1 MNEAPHETVLQE
13 TVPEG
18 TVHQTAPRRRGA
30 WRNPIALRL
39 GLGAVLGALAQL
51 SALALLAVA
60 AYLVSRAWEQPPI
73 LYLMVAITSVRL
85 FGIGRG
91 VLRYAER
98 LVSHDAAFRGLERLR
113 TAVWRKLV
121 RLAPAGL
128 PVWRSGDLQARL
140 VDDVDGVGDRWLRGA
155 LPLTSAIVVAVC
167 AVALQT
173 ALLPAAGLILAA
185 TLLAAALAGPAL
197 AAWSSRAAA
206 RATAE
211 ARGDLTEGV
220 RSCLHGREELVAAG
234 TDATALEHVL
244 NSDERL
250 RRADARIA
258 WTAGLGQAAG
268 LAALAAAVCGAL
280 WTGIPAVHAG
290 TLDGVLLAVIALVPL
305 AAFEPVLALPAAAQQ
320 TAAAKACGRRLL
332 DVTRAPEPR
341 PDPAEPMDFEP
352 NPLGGPPYIEIKRLS
367 VTWPGADAPA
377 LSGFDLTIQP
387 GEHVAVTG
395 PSGSG
400 KSTLAAAL
408 MGFLPYEGSLR
419 FGGVELAEYDGDD
432 IRAIVGLCSQDA
444 HVFDTTLA
452 ENLRLARPGAPDEE
466 LARAL
471 RWAGLRDWLD
481 DLGRAAG
488 GDALDGLRTPLGEH
502 GRAVSGGERGRI
514 ALARCL
520 LADREVLILD
530 EPDAHLDAPTA
541 ERVLRTAM
549 AALEGKTAVVVTHR
563 PLPEGIVDRVIRLDP
578 PVPAPRAEAPDTSRA
593 AIPS

>member
-1 MNEAPHETVLQE
+1 MTDTELTKAAPNPSL
-13 TVPEG
+13 
-18 TVHQTAPRRRGA
+18 RRLTL

-39 GLGAVLGALAQL
+39 GLGAGLGALSQL

-60 AYLVSRAWEQPPI
+60 AYLISRAWQQPPI

-85 FGIGRG
+85 FGISRG
-91 VLRYAER
+91 VLRYTER

-113 TAVWRKLV
+113 IAVWRKLV
-121 RLAPAGL
+121 RLAPAGV
-128 PVWRSGDLQARL
+128 PVWRTGDLQARL

-155 LPLTSAIVVAVC
+155 LPLTSALAVAAC

-173 ALLPAAGLILAA
+173 ALLPAAGLLLAA
-185 TLLAAALAGPAL
+185 ALLTAALAGPAL
-197 AAWSSRAAA
+197 ASWSARAAV
-206 RATAE
+206 RATAD

-234 TDATALEHVL
+234 TDAAALERVL
-244 NSDERL
+244 ESDERL

-258 WTAGLGQAAG
+258 WTAGLGQTLV
-268 LAALAAAVCGAL
+268 LAAMAAAVCGAL
-280 WTGIPAVHAG
+280 WTGIPAVAAG
-290 TLDGVLLAVIALVPL
+290 TLDGVLLACLALVPL

-332 DVTRAPEPR
+332 DITRATEPR
-341 PDPAEPMDFEP
+341 PDPAEPMDYEP
-352 NPLGGPPYIEIKRLS
+352 NPLGGPPFVAIKRLS
-367 VTWPGADAPA
+367 VTWPGAEAPA
-377 LSGFDLTIQP
+377 LSGFDLTVQP
-387 GEHVAVTG
+387 GERVAVTG

-419 FGGVELAEYDGDD
+419 FGGVELAEYGGDD
-432 IRAIVGLCSQDA
+432 LRRIVGLCSQDA
-444 HVFDTTLA
+444 HIFDTTLA
-452 ENLRLARPGAPDEE
+452 ENLRLARPAADDEA

-481 DLGRAAG
+481 
-488 GDALDGLRTPLGEH
+488 ALERTGNGLRTRLGEH

-530 EPDAHLDAPTA
+530 EPDAHLDAATA
-541 ERVLRTAM
+541 DRVLRTAA
-549 AALEGKTAVVVTHR
+549 AALEGKTAIIITHR
-563 PLPEGIVDRVIRLDP
+563 PLPDGIVDRVVRLDP
-578 PVPAPRAEAPDTSRA
+578 SLPAPRAAANPATAATSL
-593 AIPS
+593 SS